1 MLWMCHWI
9 IIKEAWI
16 IKLCEGVIIEPVESR
31 IYTLSAEER
40 ILRDHCPHD
49 HSHKGEKNDKCK

>member
-1 MLWMCHWI
+1 M
-9 IIKEAWI
+9 
-16 IKLCEGVIIEPVESR
+16 IKLYEVVIIEPVESR

-40 ILRDHCPHD
+40 IVRDNCPHD